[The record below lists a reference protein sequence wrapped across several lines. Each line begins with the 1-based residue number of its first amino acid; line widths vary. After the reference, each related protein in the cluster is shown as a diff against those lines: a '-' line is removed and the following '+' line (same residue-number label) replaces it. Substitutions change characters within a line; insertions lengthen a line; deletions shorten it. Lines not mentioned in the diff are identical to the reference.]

1 MRLERLNIV
10 NYRNIGAADMTM
22 SPGVNC
28 FVGPNGAGKTNILDS
43 IYCLS
48 FCKNLSGLS
57 DSMNVRHDEP
67 FFVVTGSYETQNGRE
82 EIYCGF
88 KRGQKKQFKR
98 NKKEYQRLADHIGLL
113 PLVVISPA
121 DESLISETPEV
132 RRRYADSVISQC
144 DKAYMD
150 ALMAYNRLL
159 AQRNALLKT
168 MSDSDRPDFS
178 LMDVIDQQMARL
190 GTGISAKRRAF
201 IEQIKPMATKYYNLI
216 AEGNEEVD
224 MEYVTCLDRYDLYRG
239 LVETRQRDIVLG
251 YTSRG
256 IHKDDINISMGGY
269 QIKRVGSQGQRKSF
283 VIALKLAQY
292 HYLASQK
299 EVSPILLLDDVF
311 DKLDSKRGDKL
322 IEMMAS
328 EEFGQTFITDTN
340 MERLHGV
347 LRKMGKGY
355 KIFNIEAGKA
365 TEAEA
370 SAQKE

>member
-1 MRLERLNIV
+1 M
-10 NYRNIGAADMTM
+10 ADMTM

-28 FVGPNGAGKTNILDS
+28 FVGANGAGKTNILDS

-48 FCKNLSGLS
+48 FCKSLSGLS
-57 DSMNVRHDEP
+57 DSLNIRHDEP
-67 FFVVTGSYETQNGRE
+67 FFVVTGVYEAQGGRE

-113 PLVVISPA
+113 PLVVVSPA

-150 ALMAYNRLL
+150 SLMAYNRLL

-168 MSDSDRPDFS
+168 MADAERPDFS
-178 LMDVIDQQMARL
+178 LMDVIDQQVAHH
-190 GTGISAKRRAF
+190 GTNISAKRRAF
-201 IEQIKPMATKYYNLI
+201 VDQIKPLAAKYYNQI
-216 AEGNEEVD
+216 SEGNEDVD
-224 MEYVTCLDRYDLYRG
+224 MKYVTCLDRYDLYRG
-239 LVETRQRDIVLG
+239 LVETRPRDLVLG

-256 IHKDDINISMGGY
+256 IHKDDIDISMGGY

-292 HYLASQK
+292 HYLAVQK
-299 EVSPILLLDDVF
+299 GLSPLLLLDDVF
-311 DKLDSKRGDKL
+311 DKLDSRRGDRL

-328 EEFGQTFITDTN
+328 EEFGQTFITDTD

-347 LRKMGKGY
+347 LRKVGKDY

-370 SAQKE
+370 SSKEE

>member
-10 NYRNIGAADMTM
+10 NYRNIEAADMTM

-28 FVGPNGAGKTNILDS
+28 FVGANGAGKTNILDS

-48 FCKNLSGLS
+48 FCKSLNSLS
-57 DSMNVRHDEP
+57 DSLNIRHDEP
-67 FFVVTGSYETQNGRE
+67 FFVITGLYEAQSGRE

-150 ALMAYNRLL
+150 SLMAYNRLL

-168 MSDSDRPDFS
+168 MADTERPDFS
-178 LMDVIDQQMARL
+178 LIDVIDQQLARH
-190 GTGISAKRRAF
+190 GTSISMKRRAF
-201 IEQIKPMATKYYNLI
+201 VDQIKPLATRYYNQI
-216 AEGNEEVD
+216 ADGNEEVD

-239 LVETRQRDIVLG
+239 LMETRQRDIVLG

-256 IHKDDINISMGGY
+256 VHKDDINISMGGY

-292 HYLASQK
+292 NYLAIQK
-299 EVSPILLLDDVF
+299 GVSPILLLDDVF

-328 EEFGQTFITDTN
+328 EEFGQTFITDTD
-340 MERLHGV
+340 MDRLHGV
-347 LRKMGKGY
+347 LRKVGKEY
-355 KIFNIEAGKA
+355 KIFNIETGRA

-370 SAQKE
+370 SSKE